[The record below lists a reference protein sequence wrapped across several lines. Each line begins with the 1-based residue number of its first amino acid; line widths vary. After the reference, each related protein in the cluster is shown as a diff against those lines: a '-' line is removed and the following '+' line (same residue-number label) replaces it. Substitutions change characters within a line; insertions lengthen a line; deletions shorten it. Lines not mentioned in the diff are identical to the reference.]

1 MIRENELRLLCL
13 QRKMLTITKD
23 NTDTRNGISKVLQG
37 VQASS
42 VCIHINQNKHG
53 NNIKDLMMRWT

>member
-23 NTDTRNGISKVLQG
+23 NTYTQNGISKVLQG
-37 VQASS
+37 DQASS
-42 VCIHINQNKHG
+42 VFIQNNQNTFFCKPIYG
-53 NNIKDLMMRWT
+53 

>member
-1 MIRENELRLLCL
+1 
-13 QRKMLTITKD
+13 MLTITKD

-53 NNIKDLMMRWT
+53 NNIKDLMIRRT

>member
-23 NTDTRNGISKVLQG
+23 NTDTQNGISKVLQG

-42 VCIHINQNKHG
+42 VCIQNIQ
-53 NNIKDLMMRWT
+53 NTFFVNEFMAKDF